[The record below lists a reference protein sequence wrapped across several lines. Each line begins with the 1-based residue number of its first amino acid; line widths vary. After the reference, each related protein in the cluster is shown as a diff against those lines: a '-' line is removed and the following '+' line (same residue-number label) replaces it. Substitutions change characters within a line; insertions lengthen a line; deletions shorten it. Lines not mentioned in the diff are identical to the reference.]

1 MYDLYYNYL
10 KKKYGS
16 EVQLQMTDTDSFLLD
31 CQTADIYADMKEE
44 ESLFDFSEY
53 SWSHLLFSIKNKK
66 GLKMKDETNDVP
78 VSEFVGLRSKMYN
91 FVCGGK
97 ESKRL

>member
-31 CQTADIYADMKEE
+31 CQTEDIYADMKEE

-53 SWSHLLFSIKNKK
+53 S
-66 GLKMKDETNDVP
+66 
-78 VSEFVGLRSKMYN
+78 
-91 FVCGGK
+91 
-97 ESKRL
+97 